1 MNEELTM
8 IKVDEIYMHPK
19 NPRKDLGDIT
29 ELTKSIK
36 HNGLMQ
42 NLTVIPGHY
51 DEDGMN
57 YEQGYTVIIGH
68 RRLAASRA
76 AGLEEVPCRIVYD
89 MDAKQEIATML
100 EENMQRADLNAY
112 EQAEGFQM
120 VMDLG
125 YTEKDLVTKT
135 GFSETTIKRRLN
147 IAKLDKEL
155 LKEKNEDEAFQLSL
169 TDLYKL
175 EQIKSI
181 EKRNEV
187 LSKAKTA
194 NDIDWLVR
202 STADEEKRA
211 DRYEAFK
218 VIFKEAGIE
227 EAPLDIQRNYWGKY
241 DRVTFR
247 LDEVHAKD
255 EVLAEVTDDSMYF
268 RKYNFVYLIKP
279 KEITEDEYIDAMID
293 EEEDDERI
301 TANIGLMEQI
311 VESCLTRLRRLV
323 EEIID
328 GHINDVKPDEELYE
342 KILGLSIYFP
352 LEISERRMIT
362 YFADNYYYSIEEEQR
377 ESFRQEIRAMPI
389 HHRILLLL
397 ASKAGIFL
405 DIADYNNHYDDECA
419 TKLKGIFDIFRLWGW
434 QLTEEEEELLDGTS
448 ELFEKVKRGMKKR
461 NEEKEQYSQQ

>member
-1 MNEELTM
+1 MNDKLVM
-8 IKVDEIYMHPK
+8 IDISEIYPNK
-19 NPRKDLGDIT
+19 DNPRKDIGDIK

-36 HNGLMQ
+36 KNGLMQ
-42 NLTVIPGHY
+42 NLTVVPGHWENELAY
-51 DEDGMN
+51 TN
-57 YEQGYTVIIGH
+57 GYTLLIGH
-68 RRLAASRA
+68 RRYAAAKA
-76 AGLEEVPCRIVYD
+76 AGLTEVPCRIISG
-89 MDAKQEIATML
+89 MDKKEQVSTML
-100 EENMQRADLNAY
+100 EENMQRADLTAF

-181 EKRNEV
+181 DKRNEV

-202 STADEEKRA
+202 STVDEEKREN
-211 DRYEAFK
+211 RYEAFK
-218 VIFKEAGIE
+218 VVLKEAGIE
-227 EAPLDIQRNYWGKY
+227 EAPEDIQRNYWGKY
-241 DRVTFR
+241 DYVTFY
-247 LDEVHAKD
+247 LNEEHTKD
-255 EVLAEVTDDSMYF
+255 EVLAKVTDDSMYF
-268 RKYNFVYLIKP
+268 RSYNHVYIIKP
-279 KEITEDEYIDAMID
+279 KEKTEDEDIDAMID
-293 EEEDDERI
+293 EDEDYERI
-301 TANIGLMEQI
+301 TANFGLMKQI

-352 LEISERRMIT
+352 LEISEQRMIT
-362 YFADNYYYSIEEEQR
+362 YFADNYYYNIEEEQR
-377 ESFRQEIRAMPI
+377 ENFRQKIRTMPI
-389 HHRILLLL
+389 HHRILFPL
-397 ASKAGIFL
+397 ASKADIFY
-405 DIADYNNHYDDECA
+405 DIADYNNHYDDKCA
-419 TKLKGIFDIFRLWGW
+419 TKLKGIFDIFSLWGW
-434 QLTEEEEELLDGTS
+434 QLTEEEEKLLDGTS
-448 ELFEKVKRGMKKR
+448 ELFEKDEEK
-461 NEEKEQYSQQ
+461 NEEEK

>member
-51 DEDGMN
+51 DDDGMS

-89 MDAKQEIATML
+89 MDAKQEVATML
-100 EENMQRADLNAY
+100 EENMQRADLTVY

-125 YTEKDLVTKT
+125 YSEKDLVTKT

-181 EKRNEV
+181 DKRNEV

-194 NDIDWLVR
+194 RDIDWLVK
-202 STADEEKRA
+202 STVDEEKRA
-211 DRYEAFK
+211 DRYSAFE
-218 VIFKEAGIE
+218 VLFQNRGIE
-227 EAPLDIQRNYWGKY
+227 EAPENIQKSYWGKF
-241 DRVTFR
+241 DVVAFS
-247 LDEVHAKD
+247 LDEEHTKD
-255 EVLAEVTDDSMYF
+255 EVLAKVTDDSMYF
-268 RKYNFVYLIKP
+268 RLYNYVYLIKP
-279 KEITEDEYIDAMID
+279 KEKTEDEDIDAAID
-293 EEEDDERI
+293 EDEDEKRI
-301 TANIGLMEQI
+301 AANARHMEQI
-311 VESCLTRLRRLV
+311 EESCLTRLRRLV
-323 EEIID
+323 EEIINGD
-328 GHINDVKPDEELYE
+328 INDVKPDKELYE

-352 LEISERRMIT
+352 LEISEQRMIT
-362 YFADNYYYSIEEEQR
+362 YLADNYYYTLEEEQK
-377 ESFRQEIRAMPI
+377 ESFRQKIREMPI
-389 HHRILLLL
+389 HHRILLPL
-397 ASKAGIFL
+397 ASKADIFEE
-405 DIADYNNHYDDECA
+405 IMDYYNRYDDECA
-419 TKLKGIFDIFRLWGW
+419 TKLKGIFDIFSLWGW
-434 QLTEEEEELLDGTS
+434 QLTEEEEKLLDGTS
-448 ELFEKVKRGMKKR
+448 ELFEKD
-461 NEEKEQYSQQ
+461 EEEE

>member
-8 IKVDEIYMHPK
+8 IKVDEIYPHPK
-19 NPRKDLGDIT
+19 NPRKDLGDIK

-51 DEDGMN
+51 DDDGMS

-68 RRLAASRA
+68 RRLAASRE

-89 MDAKQEIATML
+89 MDAKQEVATML
-100 EENMQRADLNAY
+100 EENMQRADLTVY

-125 YTEKDLVTKT
+125 YTEKDLVQKT

-155 LKEKNEDEAFQLSL
+155 LKEKNEDEEFQLSL

-181 EKRNEV
+181 DKRNEV

-202 STADEEKRA
+202 STVDEENRKA
-211 DRYEAFK
+211 RYEALE
-218 VIFKEAGIE
+218 VVFKEEGIE
-227 EAPLDIQRNYWGKY
+227 EAPEDIQRSYWGKY
-241 DRVTFR
+241 DVVTTFN
-247 LDEVHAKD
+247 LDNVYTRGA
-255 EVLAEVTDDSMYF
+255 VLDKVTDDCMYF
-268 RKYNFVYLIKP
+268 RSYGYVYIIKP
-279 KEITEDEYIDAMID
+279 KEIAEDEDIDAAID
-293 EEEDDERI
+293 EDEDDERI
-301 TANIGLMEQI
+301 TANIEHMEQI
-311 VESCLTRLRRLV
+311 IESCLTRLRRLV
-323 EEIID
+323 EEIIG
-328 GHINDVKPDEELYE
+328 GHINDVKPDKELYE
-342 KILGLSIYFP
+342 KILGLSIYFT
-352 LEISERRMIT
+352 LEIDERRMIS
-362 YFADNYYYSIEEEQR
+362 YLADNYYYSLEEEER

-389 HHRILLLL
+389 HHRILLPL
-397 ASKAGIFL
+397 ASKAEDNFY
-405 DIADYNNHYDDECA
+405 DIADYNNHYDDVYA
-419 TKLKGIFDIFRLWGW
+419 TKLKGIFDIFSLWGW

-448 ELFEKVKRGMKKR
+448 ELFEKDEER
-461 NEEKEQYSQQ
+461 NEEEE

>member
-8 IKVDEIYMHPK
+8 IKVDDIYMHPK
-19 NPRKDLGDIT
+19 NPRQDLGDIT

-89 MDAKQEIATML
+89 MDAKQEVATML
-100 EENMQRADLNAY
+100 EENMQRADLTVY

-135 GFSETTIKRRLN
+135 GFSESTIKRRLN

-202 STADEEKRA
+202 STVDEEKRKA
-211 DRYEAFK
+211 RYSAFE
-218 VIFKEAGIE
+218 VLFQNAGIKEAPE
-227 EAPLDIQRNYWGKY
+227 DIQRSYWNKY
-241 DRVTFR
+241 DAVTFY
-247 LDEVHAKD
+247 LGEEHTKD
-255 EVLAEVTDDSMYF
+255 EVLDKVTDDSMYF
-268 RKYNFVYLIKP
+268 RSHIHVYLIKP
-279 KEITEDEYIDAMID
+279 KEKTGDENIDAMID
-293 EEEDDERI
+293 EDEDDERI
-301 TANIGLMEQI
+301 MANARHMEQI

-323 EEIID
+323 EEIIG

-352 LEISERRMIT
+352 LEISEQMMIS
-362 YFADNYYYSIEEEQR
+362 YLADDYYYSVQEKQR

-389 HHRILLLL
+389 HHRILLPL
-397 ASKAGIFL
+397 ASEADIFA
-405 DIADYNNHYDDECA
+405 DIADYYNRYDDECA

-448 ELFEKVKRGMKKR
+448 ELFEKDEER
-461 NEEKEQYSQQ
+461 NEEEK

>member
-8 IKVDEIYMHPK
+8 IKVDEIYPHPK
-19 NPRKDLGDIT
+19 NPRQDLGDIT
-29 ELTKSIK
+29 ELKKSIK

-51 DEDGMN
+51 DDDGMN

-89 MDAKQEIATML
+89 MDAKQEVATML
-100 EENMQRADLNAY
+100 EENMQRADLTVY

-125 YTEKDLVTKT
+125 YTEKDLVQKT
-135 GFSETTIKRRLN
+135 GFSEATIKRRLN

-155 LKEKNEDEAFQLSL
+155 LREKNEDEEFQLSL

-181 EKRNEV
+181 DKRNEV

-194 NDIDWLVR
+194 KDIDWLVR
-202 STADEEKRA
+202 STVDEENRKN
-211 DRYEAFK
+211 RYEAIK
-218 VIFKEAGIE
+218 VVFKEEGIE
-227 EAPLDIQRNYWGKY
+227 EAPEDIQRSYWGKY
-241 DRVTFR
+241 DVVTTFN
-247 LDEVHAKD
+247 LDNVYTRGA
-255 EVLAEVTDDSMYF
+255 VLDKVTDDCMYF
-268 RKYNFVYLIKP
+268 RSYDYVYLIEP
-279 KEITEDEYIDAMID
+279 KETTEDEDIDAAID
-293 EEEDDERI
+293 EDEDDERI
-301 TANIGLMEQI
+301 IANDRHMGQI
-311 VESCLTRLRRLV
+311 VDSCLTRLRRLV
-323 EEIID
+323 EEIIGGD
-328 GHINDVKPDEELYE
+328 INDVKPDEELYE
-342 KILGLSIYFP
+342 KIIGLSIYFP
-352 LEISERRMIT
+352 LEISEQIMIA
-362 YFADNYYYSIEEEQR
+362 YLADNYYYSLEEEQK

-389 HHRILLLL
+389 HHRILLIL
-397 ASKAGIFL
+397 ASKAYIFE

-419 TKLKGIFDIFRLWGW
+419 TKLKGIFDIFSLWGW

-448 ELFEKVKRGMKKR
+448 ELYEKDEER
-461 NEEKEQYSQQ
+461 NEEEE

>member
-89 MDAKQEIATML
+89 MDAKQEVATML
-100 EENMQRADLNAY
+100 EENMQRADLTVY

-135 GFSETTIKRRLN
+135 GFSESTIKRRLN

-155 LKEKNEDEAFQLSL
+155 LKEKNDDEEFQLSL

-187 LSKAKTA
+187 LQKAKTA
-194 NDIDWLVR
+194 RDIDWLVK
-202 STADEEKRA
+202 STVDEEKRA
-211 DRYEAFK
+211 DRYSAFEALFQNAG
-218 VIFKEAGIE
+218 IKEAPE
-227 EAPLDIQRNYWGKY
+227 DIQRIYWGKY
-241 DRVTFR
+241 DVVTTFN
-247 LDEVHAKD
+247 LDNVYTRGA
-255 EVLAEVTDDSMYF
+255 VLDKVTDDCMYF
-268 RKYNFVYLIKP
+268 RSYSYVYLIKP
-279 KEITEDEYIDAMID
+279 KEIAEDEDIDAAID
-293 EEEDDERI
+293 EDEDDKRI
-301 TANIGLMEQI
+301 TANAGHMEQI

-323 EEIID
+323 EEIIGGD
-328 GHINDVKPDEELYE
+328 INDVKPDKELYE
-342 KILGLSIYFP
+342 KIIGLSIYFP
-352 LEISERRMIT
+352 LEISEQRMIT
-362 YFADNYYYSIEEEQR
+362 YHADDYYYNLEEEQK
-377 ESFRQEIRAMPI
+377 ESFRQEIRVMPI
-389 HHRILLLL
+389 HHRILLPL
-397 ASKAGIFL
+397 ASKADIFY

-419 TKLKGIFDIFRLWGW
+419 IKLKGIFDIFSLWGW

-448 ELFEKVKRGMKKR
+448 ELFEKDEEK
-461 NEEKEQYSQQ
+461 NEEDK